1 MRPPHHRVLRWL
13 VPGLRIKRWISL
25 AFVSMGLIV
34 IAALYAFG
42 VDVARALYRAI
53 PLTSFA
59 RNFLMIAMIAV
70 GLSGFSLSLV
80 QLVRSVARAIAPGV
94 TEKPSALIYRRRIL
108 DRGPK
113 VVAVGGG
120 TGLSTLLRGLKHM
133 TSNITAVVTVMD
145 DGGSSGRLRRQAD
158 VLPPGDVRN
167 CLLALADDEERLSSY
182 FQYRLTAPEELAGHA
197 LGNLL
202 LMGLEQATGSFDR
215 AVEAMSHVLKIR
227 GRVLPATLDNA
238 QLAATMDDGSV
249 VTGESQIVSD
259 PRHIKHMTLLPNRV
273 SPYAMVLQAINE
285 ADLILLGPGSLFTS
299 LIPNLL
305 IDGVAIAI
313 EEAAA
318 EKMLIANLMTQ
329 HGETDLLSLGAHL
342 QILNEYIR
350 LSRFDHLLINSE
362 IPSSAFL
369 SKYQHEEAEP
379 VVDDLEDRNEFGLIA
394 IREDLLGTAKWAGKE
409 TVKHDPEKLARAI
422 AKHTQ
427 AFVQHRLFGEED
439 ATNRASPSP

>member
-1 MRPPHHRVLRWL
+1 MRLPHHRVLRWL

-70 GLSGFSLSLV
+70 GLSGF
-80 QLVRSVARAIAPGV
+80 
-94 TEKPSALIYRRRIL
+94 
-108 DRGPK
+108 
-113 VVAVGGG
+113 
-120 TGLSTLLRGLKHM
+120 
-133 TSNITAVVTVMD
+133 
-145 DGGSSGRLRRQAD
+145 
-158 VLPPGDVRN
+158 LPPGDVRN

-259 PRHIKHMTLLPNRV
+259 PRRIKHMTLLPNRV

-439 ATNRASPSP
+439 ATNRASSSP

>member
-1 MRPPHHRVLRWL
+1 MRPPFHRVLRWL

-25 AFVSMGLIV
+25 AFVSMGLVV

-59 RNFLMIAMIAV
+59 RNFLMIAMITT
-70 GLSGFSLSLV
+70 GLFGFSFSLL
-80 QLVRSVARAIAPGV
+80 QLVRSVARTLAPGV

-145 DGGSSGRLRRQAD
+145 DGGSSGRLRRQVD
-158 VLPPGDVRN
+158 ILPPGDVRN
-167 CLLALADDEERLSSY
+167 CLLALADDEERLSNY

-202 LMGLEQATGSFDR
+202 LLGLDQATGSFDR
-215 AVEAMSHVLKIR
+215 AVEAMSHVLRIR

-238 QLAATMDDGSV
+238 QLAATMDDDSV
-249 VTGESQIVSD
+249 VTGESRIVSD
-259 PRHIKHMTLLPNRV
+259 PRRIKHITLLPSRV
-273 SPYAMVLQAINE
+273 RPYALVLEAISE

-305 IDGVAIAI
+305 IDSVAAAI

-318 EKMLIANLMTQ
+318 EKMLVANLMTQ
-329 HGETDLLSLGAHL
+329 HGETDSLSLGAHL
-342 QILNEYIR
+342 RILNEYIR
-350 LSRFDHLLINSE
+350 LSRFDHLLVNSE
-362 IPSSAFL
+362 IPSNSFL
-369 SKYQHEEAEP
+369 AKYRHEEAEP
-379 VVDDLEDRNEFGLIA
+379 VDDDLEAPNAFGLVA
-394 IREDLLGTAKWAGKE
+394 IRENLLGTAKWAGKE
-409 TVKHDPEKLARAI
+409 TVKHNPEKLARAI

-427 AFVQHRLFGEED
+427 AFVQHRLSD
-439 ATNRASPSP
+439 A